1 MPATDTK
8 PLLIAGAGIGG
19 MAAAC
24 ALSQHNQPVTV
35 VEQAHELSEF
45 GAGIQIA
52 PNAVRVLQHLNL
64 MPAYQQVATFPSH
77 LQVCDGIDARE
88 LGKLH
93 FDDTFT
99 ARYAAPYTTVHRADL
114 HRILCT
120 HAKQM
125 YGIAPELSRRVIGY
139 HTSATHIQIELE
151 NTASTTAN
159 AQKYIIQHHA
169 SGLIGTDGLRSNVR
183 RQLLAPE
190 PEPRY
195 TGILAYRACIAQNAL
210 PQALRSQHVTAW
222 LAPHWHVVHYPICA
236 GTHLNIVALISSPA
250 PDTLVSWD
258 HSLNAKK
265 LSQSLRHAAKPIQDL
280 IQYIPHW
287 RLWALCDR
295 PPVANAQAMAQNN
308 IALLG
313 DAAHPMRPFMA
324 QGAGMALEDAAV
336 LAQQLQQH
344 QHIENAFASY
354 AQQRWQRCARVQQRS
369 IRNGVIFHHTG
380 FMMHM
385 RNLAMRTLGSKIMDV
400 PWLYGKGA
408 FPAP

>member
-1 MPATDTK
+1 MSSSNRK
-8 PLLIAGAGIGG
+8 ILIAGAGIGG

-24 ALSQHNQPVTV
+24 ALSQNNQAVQV
-35 VEQAHELSEF
+35 IEQAHTLSEF
-45 GAGIQIA
+45 GAGIQLA
-52 PNAVRVLQHLNL
+52 PNAVRVLQYLNL

-77 LQVCDGIDARE
+77 LQVHDGIDARE
-88 LGKLH
+88 LGKLK
-93 FDDTFT
+93 FDAAFS

-114 HRILCT
+114 HRILCA
-120 HAKQM
+120 HAEEH
-125 YGIAPELSRRVIGY
+125 YGIVPTLSQRLISY
-139 HTSATHIQIELE
+139 TQHKKQIHVAIE
-151 NTASTTAN
+151 NSTNQYQAD
-159 AQKYIIQHHA
+159 A
-169 SGLIGTDGLRSNVR
+169 LIGADGLHSHVR

-190 PEPRY
+190 KPRY
-195 TGILAYRACIAQNAL
+195 SGVLAYRACVEQSAL
-210 PQALRSQHVTAW
+210 PPALRSQCVTAW
-222 LAPHWHVVHYPICA
+222 LAPNWHLVHYPVCA
-236 GTHLNIVALISSPA
+236 GTQLNIVFLVHGTMPNDMTTWNHDLNTQRVAQLLHQAAHPIQQLIS
-250 PDTLVSWD
+250 
-258 HSLNAKK
+258 H
-265 LSQSLRHAAKPIQDL
+265 
-280 IQYIPHW
+280 IPHW

-295 PPVANAQAMAQNN
+295 PPITSAHAMAQNN

-344 QHIENAFASY
+344 KNIENAFASY

-380 FMMHM
+380 FMMHA

-408 FPAP
+408 FPVH